1 MSFFGNIMILLYD
14 WRKICR
20 KAGGS
25 SKRILLILE
34 SMLSE
39 RMPKSR
45 WDPIYRYY
53 YDDFSGHSFLRN
65 PRPLLEE
72 RHKWRDKE
80 LANYIGLASF
90 RNLGEY
96 NATGKVTLDL
106 VHSPIE
112 QDAINNNRLLRVDG
126 DNIHFYYEDYTKEK
140 NKWQV

>member
-34 SMLSE
+34 SMLTES
-39 RMPKSR
+39 MPYSR
-45 WDPIYRYY
+45 WDPVYRYY
-53 YDDFSGHSFLRN
+53 YEDFSGDSFLVS

-72 RHKWRDKE
+72 RYKWKDKE
-80 LANYIGLASF
+80 IASYIGLASY

-96 NATGKVTLDL
+96 YATGKVTLDL
-106 VHSPIE
+106 VHSPIG
-112 QDAINNNRLLRVDG
+112 QDAINNNRLLRIDG
-126 DNIHFYYEDYTKEK
+126 DSIHFYYEDYTQEK